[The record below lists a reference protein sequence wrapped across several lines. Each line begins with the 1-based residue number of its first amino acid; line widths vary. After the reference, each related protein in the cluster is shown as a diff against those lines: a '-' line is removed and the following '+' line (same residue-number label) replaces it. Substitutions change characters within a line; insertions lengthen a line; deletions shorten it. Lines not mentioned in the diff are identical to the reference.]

1 MAFLAPEVLFGEVAF
16 QKRRYYVL
24 ALILIPFQPI
34 IMCIKEEILN
44 QKLKGRRDRT
54 LEYERMN
61 IRFHLRQFKR
71 CELGIETVFQL
82 CGQAILAL
90 YAVTETKTTEGLV
103 KLFENDP
110 EDKISLIGT
119 EKAQTVF
126 ESRSFILTYL
136 IVSTVWS
143 CISCLGSCVGS
154 LSPKREHFPMASQL
168 MAYLFVFCSLLR
180 RVFCIVMYFAIPFG
194 LFNLL
199 RHAQSEQAQWDLIIE
214 KYFLDQNGYIQF
226 GDSPKFLWASI
237 NRWNTTTRTPP
248 SYHLYTEFGLK
259 HYFFTFWIILIVQ
272 CMGILLV
279 KLKLSHAFQQMTNF
293 EKFIH
298 VIENSNVSQC
308 TEDWDHRSGSA
319 MQHIKRKD
327 DNLKEY
333 LALSLLNHFFNFL
346 LLVPLSILGNMNTN
360 ALNLVLMINQ
370 HFSFRVQHLSKAL
383 FVIHYYWGLA

>member
-1 MAFLAPEVLFGEVAF
+1 ML
-16 QKRRYYVL
+16 
-24 ALILIPFQPI
+24 LIPFQPL
-34 IMCIKEEILN
+34 IMCIREEILN

-54 LEYERMN
+54 LENERMN

-71 CELGIETVFQL
+71 CELGIETVYQI

-90 YAVTETKTTEGLV
+90 YAVSETKTTEGLV
-103 KLFENDP
+103 KLFENNP
-110 EDKISLIGT
+110 EDKVSLIGS
-119 EKAQTVF
+119 ESVPTVF
-126 ESRSFILTYL
+126 QSRTFILTYL
-136 IVSTVWS
+136 ILSTFWS
-143 CISCLGSCVGS
+143 CISCLGSCVAS
-154 LSPKREHFPMASQL
+154 LSPKREHFPTSSKL

-180 RVFCIVMYFAIPFG
+180 RVFCIVMYFAVPFG
-194 LFNLL
+194 LFSLL
-199 RHAQSEQAQWDLIIE
+199 RHAQSEQAQWDPVID
-214 KYFLDQNGYIQF
+214 KYMDQYGYIQF

-237 NRWNTTTRTPP
+237 NRWNTTTQIPP
-248 SYHLYTEFGLK
+248 SYHLYTGFGLK
-259 HYFFTFWIILIVQ
+259 HYFNGFWMILILQ
-272 CMGILLV
+272 FIGILLV
-279 KLKLSHAFQQMTNF
+279 KLVLSQAFVQMTKM
-293 EKFIH
+293 EKIIH
-298 VIENSNVSQC
+298 VIVNSHVFQC